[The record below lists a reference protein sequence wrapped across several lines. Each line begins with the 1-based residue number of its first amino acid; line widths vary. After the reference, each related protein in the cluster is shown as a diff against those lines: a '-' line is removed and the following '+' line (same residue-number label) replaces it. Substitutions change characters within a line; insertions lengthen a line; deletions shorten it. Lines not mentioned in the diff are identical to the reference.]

1 MPVEFCA
8 DLHIHTCLSPCA
20 ELSMTPRDIVEKA
33 ASLGINVMAVCD
45 HNSVENVAVTKDLAK
60 KKGINAIAGME
71 INSSEEVHILGL
83 FPDMDNAMKIQEI
96 VYRNLQPGKNDEDV
110 FGMQVVVNEIN
121 EVMEFNERLLIGA
134 TSLSVNTIVELIH
147 ECKGLAVASHI
158 DRDGFGIIGQLGFIP
173 AELDF
178 DALEI
183 SRRITREEAVM
194 KFGAYRHIPW
204 ISSSDAH
211 RLMDIGSR
219 TTRLLMYHSTFEELG
234 LALKGV
240 EGRKVIF

>member
-83 FPDMDNAMKIQEI
+83 FPDMENAMKIQEI

-211 RLMDIGSR
+211 RLVDIGSR

>member
-1 MPVEFCA
+1 
-8 DLHIHTCLSPCA
+8 
-20 ELSMTPRDIVEKA
+20 MTPRDIVEKA
-33 ASLGINVMAVCD
+33 ASLGINMMAVCD

-96 VYRNLQPGKNDEDV
+96 VYSNLQPGKNDEDV

-158 DRDGFGIIGQLGFIP
+158 DRDGFGILGQLGFIP

-183 SRRITREEAVM
+183 SRRITREEAMM

-211 RLMDIGSR
+211 RLVDVGSR
-219 TTRLLMYHSTFEELG
+219 TTRFLMYHSTFEELG

-240 EGRKVIF
+240 GGRKVIF

>member
-1 MPVEFCA
+1 
-8 DLHIHTCLSPCA
+8 
-20 ELSMTPRDIVEKA
+20 MTPRDIVEKA
-33 ASLGINVMAVCD
+33 ASLGINIMAVCD
-45 HNSVENVAVTKDLAK
+45 HNSIENVAVTRDLAK

-121 EVMEFNERLLIGA
+121 EVMGFNERLLIGA

-194 KFGAYRHIPW
+194 KFSSYRHIPW

-211 RLMDIGSR
+211 RLVDIGRR
-219 TTRLLMYHSTFEELG
+219 TTRFLMYHSTFEELG

>member
-1 MPVEFCA
+1 LFFQMRPQAAQARQAVFEERDA
-8 DLHIHTCLSPCA
+8 DLHRGHA
-20 ELSMTPRDIVEKA
+20 RARA
-33 ASLGINVMAVCD
+33 AG
-45 HNSVENVAVTKDLAK
+45 ENVEDQFGAVDDLQ
-60 KKGINAIAGME
+60 AGFVV
-71 INSSEEVHILGL
+71 EVLAL
-83 FPDMDNAMKIQEI
+83 A
-96 VYRNLQPGKNDEDV
+96 
-110 FGMQVVVNEIN
+110 GMQVVVNEIN

-147 ECKGLAVASHI
+147 GCKGLAVASHI

-211 RLMDIGSR
+211 RLVDIGRR
-219 TTRLLMYHSTFEELG
+219 TTRFLMYHSTFEELG